1 MVMPLALTSVSLAF
15 APHAAPI
22 APVAAPSWAM
32 RAPTPELVVLPD
44 PERSRTA
51 MRWKMYEA
59 APATPAKRSRASKVR
74 IGAATA
80 IATAAGIRAL
90 PGIGRFYSA
99 ASIATPLSCAVTTA
113 AVKGVAS
120 DLFAQIVIERKLNMR
135 DISYSRTFAFASFG
149 AVYLGALASVR
160 DPEMPELT
168 SAARHA
174 QLLLL
179 CSSHHLTPRANSSLP
194 AQWKYNFLYTAL
206 FGQSTAL
213 SVILSKVSLDIFI
226 SGPLIYFPLY
236 FIVKVSVAPVNLP
249 RPALPR
255 LPRRLCQSNPRQCVR
270 GSTPRAHPLRH

>member
-1 MVMPLALTSVSLAF
+1 MPLALTSVSLAF

-51 MRWKMYEA
+51 RRWKMYEA

-99 ASIATPLSCAVTTA
+99 ASIAAPLSCAVTTA

-120 DLFAQIVIERKLNMR
+120 DLFAQIVVERKLNMR

-160 DPEMPELT
+160 DPEMPRADVCST
-168 SAARHA
+168 PCAAPPS
-174 QLLLL
+174 LLLAPPHPSCEL
-179 CSSHHLTPRANSSLP
+179 FIACAVEVQLPLHRSLRPEHRSLGDPLQGQPRHLHLGTTHLLSPL
-194 AQWKYNFLYTAL
+194 LYRQ
-206 FGQSTAL
+206 GE
-213 SVILSKVSLDIFI
+213 
-226 SGPLIYFPLY
+226 
-236 FIVKVSVAPVNLP
+236 
-249 RPALPR
+249 
-255 LPRRLCQSNPRQCVR
+255 RRT
-270 GSTPRAHPLRH
+270 G